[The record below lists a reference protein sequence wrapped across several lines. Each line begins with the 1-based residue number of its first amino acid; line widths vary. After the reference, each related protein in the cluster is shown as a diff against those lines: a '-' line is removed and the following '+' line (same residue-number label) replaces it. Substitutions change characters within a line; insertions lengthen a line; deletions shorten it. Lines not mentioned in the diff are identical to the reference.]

1 MSNSPQHQ
9 EPALGVEWDAYQRRV
24 LELLN
29 DDVGPTLVYGTP
41 GSGKTALTVRLA
53 VDFITAGNDASRLLI
68 LSPSRSAAA
77 TLRSRIERALASAA
91 AEHGHFTAQ
100 PSRSFSAF
108 AFWILNQAREFG
120 VPGAP
125 LSPRLLAGAEQD
137 KVIGE
142 ELQKFADQAEDENS
156 PWHRLQGAFEAPKSL
171 RKQIRDFFDRCR
183 EYQVSAA
190 ELKAHSPSGPLAGVN
205 RPEWHALGELLGA
218 YSSRLENDMPGVY
231 DPSALVAEA
240 EQMLTGRTADGN
252 GPRLDDVLRSRLD
265 LILVDDIQEA
275 TPGVFRLLRA
285 LGMGQK
291 VIAFG
296 NPDAAVQGFRGA
308 RPDKLANWTVTP
320 RDATSPDMTG
330 SMAAELASGS
340 ASVPGR
346 QPQVLSLPSS
356 YRLCGETLAFYFRTV
371 ERIGAVATL
380 LRRPQ
385 GLPEPET
392 TEADVAQAV
401 PADTPQRTSSVSSEV
416 LSSHHLA
423 DQFILQQ
430 VLQAR
435 FEGVPWGRIA
445 VVVRNGERIT
455 RLGRLF
461 AAHGV
466 QVQRSVSELVLHEED
481 AVWPL
486 LRIMEHAAAAAH
498 AAESAESPSGG
509 HVPAPRAQTSAAGT
523 SPQLLQLPDILD
535 LLGSVYTGADAQQ
548 IRTIRQLLISAY
560 RGHSA
565 TENLELPMPADAD
578 PAVPY
583 STSDL
588 LLIHAV
594 RDHPLLEQVL
604 GALNQRGGA
613 ESEIL
618 RPLLVLRQ
626 MVRAATAAQADPQR
640 SSAES
645 VLWAAWDASAVA
657 EAWQEAALS
666 AGTGSDRAHRHL
678 DAVMGLFQVA
688 RRFLG
693 TESGSD
699 AAEFVDYVEEL
710 DLPMDGLVDTGTAEG
725 GVEILTPAAAAGQEF
740 HTVILSDL
748 QDGEWPKVRPQG
760 ELLGASDLIAVKEAG
775 AGQPLLDLMAKRQE
789 SLMDEYRVFASAA
802 SRASDRLVLVAVQ
815 GDGEVP
821 SSLYNLHHPATQQGP
836 GGKTLK
842 RQPVHQ
848 IPRLIQDRALVA
860 ELRTTLETQ
869 LRREQPQ
876 QELVA
881 AAAAQLAELAAAG
894 VPGAHPEQWWGAAAL
909 SSTDPILAEDAPLSI
924 SPSAVG
930 TAQEQP
936 LQWFTSQA
944 GGDRPR
950 PFATELGT
958 FIHDE
963 LHEPHP
969 DAEEDVLLAVLEEK
983 WPEFVTTRTWSS
995 EREKAEAVELV
1006 RCLGRYYQSLQS
1018 RKRRRWVEE
1027 LHLRQEFDLD
1037 LNDYLPPGSP
1047 VPARRKAV
1055 VSGMAD
1061 RIELPASK
1069 DAPQGLYVVDL
1080 KTTKNP
1086 PKDEDV
1092 WDEYPQIG
1100 VYQLMIASGAVSE
1113 AIARRN
1119 ERITEQLNEPSLTEA
1134 ERTALQRK
1142 IIDPAQVEGETL
1154 DLAASAGAAL
1164 LQLRRT
1170 KTRARAKDPVQP
1182 QEALRPP
1189 QGAGP
1194 DWWQHS
1200 WPMNHLRRA
1209 AAKMLHPQYEATHA
1223 PGTGIGSSCYV
1234 GPLCPL
1240 CEDNSSPVQRQWR
1253 REP

>member
-1 MSNSPQHQ
+1 M
-9 EPALGVEWDAYQRRV
+9 EWDVYQRRV

-29 DDVGPTLVYGTP
+29 DDVGPTLVYGAP

-205 RPEWHALGELLGA
+205 RPEWHALGELLEA

-231 DPSALVAEA
+231 DPSALVAAA

-252 GPRLDDVLRSRLD
+252 GSRLDDVLRSRLD

-285 LGMGQK
+285 LGLGQK

-308 RPDKLANWTVTP
+308 RPDKLANWTVAA
-320 RDATSPDMTG
+320 RDASSPEMTG
-330 SMAAELASGS
+330 SMAAERNFGS
-340 ASVPGR
+340 IPAPAR
-346 QPQVLSLPSS
+346 QPQVLSLPIS
-356 YRLCGETLAFYFRTV
+356 YRLCGETQAFYSKAV

-380 LRRPQ
+380 LRRPRP
-385 GLPEPET
+385 GDEGTDAESIRSEETRPPE
-392 TEADVAQAV
+392 
-401 PADTPQRTSSVSSEV
+401 RTSRVSSEV

-435 FEGVPWGRIA
+435 FDGVPWGRIA

-466 QVQRSVSELVLHEED
+466 HVQRSVSELVLHEED

-498 AAESAESPSGG
+498 AAEPAGSPDSD
-509 HVPAPRAQTSAAGT
+509 VPAREPQTAAAET
-523 SPQLLQLPDILD
+523 SPQLLQLPDILE

-548 IRTIRQLLISAY
+548 IRTIRQLLIRAY
-560 RGHSA
+560 REHSA
-565 TENLELPMPADAD
+565 TESLELPMPADAD

-604 GALNQRGGA
+604 GALDQRGGA

-618 RPLLVLRQ
+618 HPLLVLRR

-657 EAWQEAALS
+657 EAWQETALS

-693 TESGSD
+693 TENGSD
-699 AAEFVDYVEEL
+699 AAEFVAYVEEL

-725 GVEILTPAAAAGQEF
+725 GVEILTPAAAAGREF

-802 SRASDRLVLVAVQ
+802 SRASDQLVLVAVQ

-821 SSLYNLHHPATQQGP
+821 SSLYNLHHPATQQSP
-836 GGKTLK
+836 GGKALK

-876 QELVA
+876 QELIA
-881 AAAAQLAELAAAG
+881 AAAAQLAELADAG

-983 WPEFVTTRTWSS
+983 WPEFVTTRSWSS

-1006 RCLGRYYQSLQS
+1006 RCLGRYYQSLKS

-1037 LNDYLPPGSP
+1037 LSDHLPADSP

-1100 VYQLMIASGAVSE
+1100 VYQLMIASGAVSD

-1119 ERITEQLNEPSLTEA
+1119 ERITEQLKDPSLTDA

-1170 KTRARAKDPVQP
+1170 KTGARAKDPVQP

-1189 QGAGP
+1189 QDASP

-1209 AAKMLHPQYEATHA
+1209 AARMLHPQYEATHA
-1223 PGTGIGSSCYV
+1223 PGTGIGTSCYV

-1253 REP
+1253 REA